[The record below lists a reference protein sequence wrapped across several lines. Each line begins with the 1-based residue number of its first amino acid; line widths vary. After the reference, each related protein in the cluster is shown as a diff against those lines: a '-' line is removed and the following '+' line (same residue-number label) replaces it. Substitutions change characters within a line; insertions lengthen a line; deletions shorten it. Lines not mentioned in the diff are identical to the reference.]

1 LEKSITVR
9 DIFLL
14 EGFFLPFLRSCE
26 GDLPRIFGLRIFLSA
41 IMEEL
46 EIFGL
51 LLLPTLGLLVVELLT
66 LAVVVCIIL
75 EVLVGSEFMLLGM
88 LLS

>member
-1 LEKSITVR
+1 MEKSITVN

-26 GDLPRIFGLRIFLSA
+26 GDLLRIFGLRIFLSA
-41 IMEEL
+41 IIEEL

-51 LLLPTLGLLVVELLT
+51 LLLKLGLFVVELLIF
-66 LAVVVCIIL
+66 AVVVYMIL
-75 EVLVGSEFMLLGM
+75 EVLVGSEFMLLGI